1 MGDCQIRIEQL
12 GDRKLPSIFQF
23 EKQSEDI
30 DLPVVIVNLTSP
42 RYIELRGTG
51 SMSGQAERRL
61 KQYLV
66 DVSLVA
72 IADYYTKTNGSDFA
86 EELGDLYFNRMLRF
100 SGIKQYESQVAKLVS
115 STSRAEEEQSLA
127 LA

>member
-1 MGDCQIRIEQL
+1 M
-12 GDRKLPSIFQF
+12 PSIFQF

-30 DLPVVIVNLTSP
+30 DLPVVSVNMTSP
-42 RYIELRGTG
+42 RYIELRGIG
-51 SMSGQAERRL
+51 SMSGQAQRRL

-72 IADYYTKTNGSDFA
+72 IADYYTKTKGSDFA
-86 EELGDLYFNRMLRF
+86 EELGDLYSNRMLRF
-100 SGIKQYESQVAKLVS
+100 GGIKQYESQVAKLLS
-115 STSRAEEEQSLA
+115 STSEAEEQQSLA